1 MASHMRA
8 EFDDADQ
15 FVQQVRLWGWQGR
28 ISQIGRGDFRVSL
41 QMTSDDRGRVVRTQH
56 DLANL
61 RDVNTPAGAR
71 TFGLVIPD
79 GSANA
84 WCGRSFDRA
93 ILQLMPRSDYV
104 GSNGAGHLGYQMVF
118 PDPVV
123 EEALASLE
131 RPGLLDGGA
140 FRIELDPPA
149 AERIAGWIDNNWLN
163 PNPDGTRSAA
173 DETLAMLLT
182 AFTDETKHTREL
194 PVRRQRAVARARE
207 FMAANIAE
215 ELTLADICRVA
226 GASRRTLTNGFQEQI
241 GVSPMRYLKLIR
253 LNRVHETLLRQS
265 PGSTTIA
272 DVANAAGFW
281 HMGQLARDYRQLFGE
296 LPGETLAR
304 L

>member
-15 FVQQVRLWGWQGR
+15 FAQQVRLWGWQGR

-41 QMTSDDRGRVVRTQH
+41 RMTSDDRGRVLRTLH
-56 DLANL
+56 GVANL
-61 RDVNTPAGAR
+61 RDVNTPIGSR
-71 TFGLVIPD
+71 TFGMVIPD
-79 GSANA
+79 GSSNA

-93 ILQLMPRSDYV
+93 ILQLMPRRDYV

-118 PDPVV
+118 PDSVV
-123 EEALASLE
+123 EETLVSME
-131 RPGLLDGGA
+131 RPELLDGGA
-140 FRIELDPPA
+140 FRIELDPVA
-149 AERIAGWIDNNWLN
+149 AERIASWIESNWLDT
-163 PNPDGTRSAA
+163 NPDGTRTAA
-173 DETLAMLLT
+173 DQTLAMLLS
-182 AFTDETKHTREL
+182 AFTEEPKHSREM

-207 FMAANIAE
+207 FMEANIAE
-215 ELTLADICRVA
+215 ELTLADICRAA
-226 GASRRTLTNGFQEQI
+226 GASRRTLTSGFQEQI

-253 LNRVHETLLRQS
+253 LNRVHETLLRQL

-296 LPGETLAR
+296 LPGETRAR